1 MSVGAG
7 IVIWISGVIVWLL
20 KKVREEKGREEGIN
34 KLSNIE
40 KISVL
45 NEKFFSGSLL
55 LCIL

>member
-34 KLSNIE
+34 KFSNIG